1 MSQEPQKYY
10 HEIHCGA
17 ETDCLATTANLFML
31 AVYACKGIA
40 KMWYEK
46 VAYSYNYNNCVTIN
60 VNELR

>member
-1 MSQEPQKYY
+1 M
-10 HEIHCGA
+10 
-17 ETDCLATTANLFML
+17 F
-31 AVYACKGIA
+31 AVYACIGIA

>member
-1 MSQEPQKYY
+1 
-10 HEIHCGA
+10 
-17 ETDCLATTANLFML
+17 ML